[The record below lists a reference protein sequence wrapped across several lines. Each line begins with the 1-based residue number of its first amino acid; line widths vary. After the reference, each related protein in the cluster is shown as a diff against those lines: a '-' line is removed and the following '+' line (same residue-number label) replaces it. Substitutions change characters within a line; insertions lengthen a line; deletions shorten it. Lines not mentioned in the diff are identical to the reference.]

1 MLRGRLTILLRL
13 RFSAVKTV
21 ERNRTSAGQ
30 FNNCLFCKL
39 QFASPL
45 VLMLETNDFQS
56 LLKPANCRTFQAR
69 APDADLNQVPCRR
82 AKKPNRPPL
91 TPAKAPRRTGIRF
104 QMSSCGVLTHYSIYY
119 RYLGFR
125 FSPSWFKAPPPV
137 APPVS
142 SSRKCRSRAP
152 PPAPTPVVACVSCCD
167 TPPYS
172 SGFSSVGRS
181 RYQSW
186 TLQKMG

>member
-82 AKKPNRPPL
+82 RAKSQ
-91 TPAKAPRRTGIRF
+91 T
-104 QMSSCGVLTHYSIYY
+104 
-119 RYLGFR
+119 
-125 FSPSWFKAPPPV
+125 APP
-137 APPVS
+137 
-142 SSRKCRSRAP
+142 SRLQKLHAEL
-152 PPAPTPVVACVSCCD
+152 V
-167 TPPYS
+167 
-172 SGFSSVGRS
+172 SGF
-181 RYQSW
+181 
-186 TLQKMG
+186 K